1 MIQMFRPFLIIILLL
16 FFVGNFLQFLVE
28 GMDPPHRAVVVEPP
42 TQEISLTELSFLLRI
57 INVINLDDIDDGK
70 IIGVIELKGTNELVV
85 AEFDH
90 EEDEQFI
97 ENILQLYPKIGILCN
112 YYEQIIEA
120 SVAEFNQWDED
131 RKILFIHERIDVI
144 NKFDPDRA
152 NKIISNYNIQL
163 NGQFL
168 EIDPRFLNEIFE
180 ISQMEKNYF
189 VYYNLIM
196 ITLNLYAN
204 LENKQLNFYNRLLE
218 NNQTPIKCLTIGV
231 FSRKIIELYESLSKK
246 VFSILEYTEGGEVK
260 DILINPD
267 DKFKISFKNLIY
279 LKQNKTYEKKKY
291 FKNYARILLSCH
303 DKGYLCGIN
312 HYNIVGLNTSSNERG
327 VGPSYSVG
335 GSTSTRNW
343 RGRN

>member
-1 MIQMFRPFLIIILLL
+1 MKFFIIFKNQKTDQITFILS
-16 FFVGNFLQFLVE
+16 
-28 GMDPPHRAVVVEPP
+28 
-42 TQEISLTELSFLLRI
+42 EISLTELSFLLRI

-168 EIDPRFLNEIFE
+168 EIDP
-180 ISQMEKNYF
+180 
-189 VYYNLIM
+189 
-196 ITLNLYAN
+196 
-204 LENKQLNFYNRLLE
+204 
-218 NNQTPIKCLTIGV
+218 
-231 FSRKIIELYESLSKK
+231 
-246 VFSILEYTEGGEVK
+246 
-260 DILINPD
+260 
-267 DKFKISFKNLIY
+267 
-279 LKQNKTYEKKKY
+279 
-291 FKNYARILLSCH
+291 
-303 DKGYLCGIN
+303 
-312 HYNIVGLNTSSNERG
+312 
-327 VGPSYSVG
+327 
-335 GSTSTRNW
+335 
-343 RGRN
+343 